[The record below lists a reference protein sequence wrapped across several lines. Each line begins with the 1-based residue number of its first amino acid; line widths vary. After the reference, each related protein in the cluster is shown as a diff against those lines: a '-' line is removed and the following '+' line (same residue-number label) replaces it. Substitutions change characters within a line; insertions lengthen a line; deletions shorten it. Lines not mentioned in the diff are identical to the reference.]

1 LAAAI
6 KKALG
11 VDAVLE
17 AGRVGS
23 FEIYKDGTLVFSK
36 LQRSRFPSSEQEV
49 IDLLKA

>member
-11 VDAVLE
+11 VDAVLD

-23 FEIYKDGTLVFSK
+23 FEVFKDGTLVFSK
-36 LQRSRFPSSEQEV
+36 LQRSRFPNTEQEI
-49 IDLLKA
+49 IDLLK